1 MTFEAIPDLL
11 ANILAEQKNT
21 NEVLT
26 RLVEAIAAIKAP
38 AAAAKAE
45 SKKAI
50 AKAAEPTAETMS
62 AAIAEPPA
70 ASTAPTPAAPAA
82 LEYKKDVGPTFAKLL
97 TDKGPTVVVDVLSRF
112 GVKKGC
118 ELPVDQLIPAL
129 AAAQA
134 ALAA

>member
-11 ANILAEQKNT
+11 ADILQEQKNT

-26 RLVEAIAAIKAP
+26 RLLEAFAGLRAP

-45 SKKAI
+45 TKKAI
-50 AKAAEPTAETMS
+50 AKAAEAIPDTA
-62 AAIAEPPA
+62 AAEVTATAPASPPA
-70 ASTAPTPAAPAA
+70 APDP
-82 LEYKKDVGPTFAKLL
+82 LEYKKDLGPTFAKLL
-97 TDKGPTVVVDVLSRF
+97 TDKGPMVVVEVLSRF

-118 ELPVDQLIPAL
+118 ELPVEQLQPAL

-134 ALAA
+134 ALAL